1 MGIIFRYLK
10 ALTLSVYLFI
20 LHITLCAQEMGPSS
34 GHENPADL
42 QLFLNG
48 RIWHNQYGKVFGD
61 QFFLTNSYL
70 KGSATVNGIRYDNLD
85 LQYDIASDELILKRE
100 SSPVIIMNK
109 ELVDSF
115 TLSFGDSK
123 YKIINERID
132 TNIIHSGYINV
143 LYDGPSGLYVK
154 YSKKIQPLA
163 VDGRYD
169 LFYEEK
175 RIYIKKGDL
184 FTRVENRKDIYALLN
199 DRRKELREFVRN
211 ARSGNTRISKKDPES
226 LIPVLRYYD
235 SITK

>member
-1 MGIIFRYLK
+1 MDIIFIYLK
-10 ALTLSVYLFI
+10 AYSLSVYMFI
-20 LHITLCAQEMGPSS
+20 LSVTVCAQETDPSS
-34 GHENPADL
+34 RHEKPADL

-70 KGSATVNGIRYDNLD
+70 KGSATVNGIRYENLD

-109 ELVDSF
+109 EFVDSF
-115 TLSFGDSK
+115 TLSFGGRK
-123 YKIINERID
+123 YKIINERTD

-175 RIYIKKGDL
+175 RIYIKNGHL
-184 FTRVENRKDIYALLN
+184 FTRVENRKDLYALMD
-199 DRRKELREFVRN
+199 DRKKELKEFVRN
-211 ARSGNTRISKKDPES
+211 TRSGNNRISKKDPES
-226 LIPVLRYYD
+226 IIPVLRYYD
-235 SITK
+235 SIMK

>member
-1 MGIIFRYLK
+1 MDIILRYLK
-10 ALTLSVYLFI
+10 AFSFSVYLFI
-20 LHITLCAQEMGPSS
+20 LSGTVCAQEMDPSS
-34 GHENPADL
+34 MQEKPADL

-48 RIWHNQYGKVFGD
+48 RIWHNQYSKVFGD

-70 KGSATVNGIRYDNLD
+70 KGTATVNGIRYDNLD
-85 LQYDIASDELILKRE
+85 LQYDIANDELIMKRTP
-100 SSPVIIMNK
+100 SPVIIMNK

-115 TLSFGDSK
+115 TLSFGDRK

-132 TNIIHSGYINV
+132 TNVIHSGYINV

-175 RIYIKKGDL
+175 RIYIKKGDH
-184 FTRVENRKDIYALLN
+184 FTRVENRKDLYALFD
-199 DRRKELREFVRN
+199 DRRKELKEFVRN
-211 ARSGNTRISKKDPES
+211 TRSGNTRISKKDPES

-235 SITK
+235 SITR